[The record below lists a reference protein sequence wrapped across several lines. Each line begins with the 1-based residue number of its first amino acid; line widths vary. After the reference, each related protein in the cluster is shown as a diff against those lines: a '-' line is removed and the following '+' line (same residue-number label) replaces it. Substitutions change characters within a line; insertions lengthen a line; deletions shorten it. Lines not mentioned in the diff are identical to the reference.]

1 MPVLCSG
8 TYPLCWG
15 KNKLIKPDVVTI
27 IAKNYSPVSDSSSS
41 SEFVV
46 IVVLAPRKISADFV
60 GENKQMNIRNA
71 HWRYCYFNK
80 YFILIFTVVAN
91 ISKYIY
97 SYLILY
103 YI

>member
-41 SEFVV
+41 SWVCYCCSG
-46 IVVLAPRKISADFV
+46 AAKISADFV